1 MDKTEYICRQIF
13 NKESKLLFQTEPIL
27 YLQSLGND
35 WLTSLMILITSM
47 GSSAFL
53 VIIIIIITFGINFR
67 KGVLLFQLLIWT
79 GLTTEIIKTVIAFP
93 RPDYVDNRVLNL
105 EHGVRST
112 SPFNGSGPDGIFELP
127 DRKVLETF
135 RLQEAL
141 SPSPFGFP
149 SGHVAITTALWGGSS
164 TIFNSEK
171 IKTMAPFMVLLVAL
185 SRMYLG
191 RHFLGDILGG
201 AIIGLLFLTAF
212 TLFLKSSLKDDFF
225 KKENFELTFRTKN
238 LIIYLFLFVIP
249 LVLIASSMISAE
261 VAGFFLGTNAAYV
274 LIIRKGLPDDAGS
287 SGQKILRI
295 FIGLLLF
302 GISSFVLDVGFD
314 NIETVAYFSLTFIE
328 FLKAFIP
335 ASTIWVSVVVCT
347 KLNLYRRER
356 EFLSGRK
363 GTLKQSEHEME

>member
-1 MDKTEYICRQIF
+1 LDKTEYICRQIF
-13 NKESKLLFQTEPIL
+13 NQELEPLFQTEPIL

-53 VIIIIIITFGINFR
+53 VAIVIIVTFGINFR
-67 KGVLLFQLLIWT
+67 KGFLLFQLLIWT
-79 GLTTEIIKTVIAFP
+79 GLITEIFKTVIALP

-105 EHGVRST
+105 ESGVKNT
-112 SPFNGSGPDGIFELP
+112 SPFNGSGPEGVLKLP
-127 DRKVLETF
+127 DKEVLETF
-135 RLQEAL
+135 RLQETL
-141 SPSPFGFP
+141 TPSSFGFP

-164 TIFNSEK
+164 TIFNSRK
-171 IKTMAPFMVLLVAL
+171 IKMMAPFMVLLVAL
-185 SRMYLG
+185 SRIYLG

-201 AIIGLLFLTAF
+201 AIIGLFFLTAF

-225 KKENFELTFRTKN
+225 KKENFELALRRKN
-238 LIIYLFLFVIP
+238 LILYFVLFVIP

-287 SGQKILRI
+287 VEQRVLRI
-295 FIGLLLF
+295 ITAFLLF
-302 GISSFVLDVGFD
+302 GVSSFILDVGFD
-314 NIETVAYFSLTFIE
+314 NIETVAYFSFKLIE

-335 ASTIWVSVVVCT
+335 ASTIWVSVAVCT
-347 KLNLYRRER
+347 KLNLYREKRS
-356 EFLSGRK
+356 L
-363 GTLKQSEHEME
+363 

>member
-1 MDKTEYICRQIF
+1 M
-13 NKESKLLFQTEPIL
+13 FQTEPIL
-27 YLQSLGND
+27 YLQSLGSA

-53 VIIIIIITFGINFR
+53 VAIVIIITFGISFR
-67 KGVLLFQLLIWT
+67 KGFLLFQLLIWT
-79 GLTTEIIKTVIAFP
+79 GLITEIVKTVIAFP

-105 EHGVRST
+105 EYGVKST
-112 SPFNGSGPDGIFELP
+112 SPFNGSGPEGILKLP
-127 DRKVLETF
+127 DKKVLETF
-135 RLQEAL
+135 RLQETL
-141 SPSPFGFP
+141 TPSSFGFP

-164 TIFNSEK
+164 TIFNSRE
-171 IKTMAPFMVLLVAL
+171 IKTMAPFMILLVAL

-212 TLFLKSSLKDDFF
+212 TLFLKSSLNDDFF
-225 KKENFELTFRTKN
+225 KKDNFELALKPKN
-238 LIIYLFLFVIP
+238 LILYFVLFIIP

-287 SGQKILRI
+287 TEQRVLRI

-302 GISSFVLDVGFD
+302 GISSFILDMGFD
-314 NIETVAYFSLTFIE
+314 NIETVTYFSFKLIE

-356 EFLSGRK
+356 ELLSSRRE
-363 GTLKQSEHEME
+363 TIKQPGHGME